1 MTATPIPRT
10 LALTY
15 YGDLDVSVLDELPA
29 GRQPIETW
37 IVRSADD
44 RRRAYELVREQVQQ
58 GRQAFVV
65 CAAIDEGNRADVRA
79 AEAEAERLR
88 TQVFPDLRIE
98 LLHGRMRPADKERV
112 MDAFRAGEA
121 DVLIS
126 TTVIEVGVDVPNAT
140 VMLVENA
147 ERFGLAQLHQ
157 LRGRIGRGAHRS
169 YCVLFDESG
178 PDNDEARERLGAMAA
193 TTDGFAL
200 ADVDLRL
207 RGEGTLFDVR
217 QSGMPDLKLARL
229 AEDVD
234 LVRRA
239 RSRAFDLIDG
249 DPELDSHPELEA
261 VLRQTFSGEA
271 IEWLFHS

>member
-1 MTATPIPRT
+1 MATTVVRT
-10 LALTY
+10 
-15 YGDLDVSVLDELPA
+15 PA
-29 GRQPIETW
+29 ERTQ
-37 IVRSADD
+37 
-44 RRRAYELVREQVQQ
+44 AYERVREEVEA

-65 CAAIDEGNRADVRA
+65 CAAIDEANRLEVRA
-79 AEAEAERLR
+79 AEKEAERLAKD
-88 TQVFPDLRIE
+88 VFPDLRLE
-98 LLHGRMRPADKERV
+98 LLHGRMRPAEKEAV
-112 MDAFRAGEA
+112 MDRFRAGAA

-157 LRGRIGRGAHRS
+157 LRGRIGRGNHPS
-169 YCVLFDESG
+169 YCILFDESH
-178 PDNDEARERLGAMAA
+178 PDNSEARARLEAITR
-193 TTDGFAL
+193 TTDGFEL
-200 ADVDLRL
+200 ADEDLRL

-229 AEDVD
+229 AEDAD

-239 RSRAFDLIDG
+239 RTRAFAAVDA
-249 DPELDSHPELEA
+249 DPGLDRHPELLDL
-261 VLRQTFSGEA
+261 LRQSFSGEA